1 MTSPFTPLWARL
13 RPSDDATPRTWTSW
27 PGPVIAAQ
35 TAHHEGRTVYGS
47 ISFTTPHRLHL
58 VDARTGEKVT
68 PPVLCD
74 AGQDTFSLVAGPEA
88 LVAAGAREMVEPLN
102 GVRRSYEADEAEGA
116 DEAVAGD
123 ADNVGLVAAVSGSAE
138 PVLVTV
144 HPFQSIAF
152 WDATTGDRLAAVP
165 LDDMKSPERLCAGVV
180 DGRLCAVVG
189 EGAELCTYAADTG
202 SVVARWTIADEASE
216 TWIVRMVWAQGVAG
230 APAAVLTA
238 DTGSRLRAWSPDT
251 GEQLG
256 EAWPLPDRPLHL
268 SAAVLHTEGGELS
281 VVACAYGDGVQ
292 LLRTD
297 TGRVLLDLRP
307 SARTRTAHL
316 TADGLLLLGTLDGP
330 VALQLDTE
338 RLTAA
343 PGHQAEGETEHDV
356 ERDLAVGLDLDLD
369 GWLTAAVTDED
380 DSPDTSDHPSHADLV
395 GLWGADQIILLA
407 EEQVGAEITG
417 RNRDILCRV
426 GLPLAPLPG
435 LTLDQ
440 DLAEDGPAPLEEV
453 GVGPADPDD
462 PDARYVPEGL
472 DGYYWLGSWH
482 DDDLVLSPTGAVE
495 AVGAESDYE
504 EALPVN
510 SSLAAFVAFAYQ
522 YAVAALRQEP
532 EYGTEAQEER
542 ADALELR
549 LRAADPLAFA
559 EHGSEHWADA
569 LSDLAAGM

>member
-35 TAHHEGRTVYGS
+35 TARHGSRTVYGS
-47 ISFTTPHRLHL
+47 VSFTTPHRLHL
-58 VDARTGEKVT
+58 VDARTGEKVA

-88 LVAAGAREMVEPLN
+88 LVAGGARDMVEPLS
-102 GVRRSYEADEAEGA
+102 GVRRSYEASEA
-116 DEAVAGD
+116 DEAGAGD
-123 ADNVGLVAAVSGSAE
+123 ADNVGPVAAVVGSDE

-152 WDATTGDRLAAVP
+152 WDATAGDRLAVVP
-165 LDDMKSPERLCAGVV
+165 LDAMKSPERLCAGVV
-180 DGRLCAVVG
+180 GGRLRAVVG

-202 SVVARWTIADEASE
+202 GVVARWTIADEASE
-216 TWIVRMVWAQGVAG
+216 TRIVRMVWAQGAAG
-230 APAAVLTA
+230 APAVVLTA

-256 EAWPLPDRPLHL
+256 EACPLPDRPLHL
-268 SAAVLHTEGGELS
+268 SAAVLHTQGGEVP

-316 TADGLLLLGTLDGP
+316 TSDGLLLLGTLDGP
-330 VALQLDTE
+330 VALRLDTE
-338 RLTAA
+338 RLTAG
-343 PGHQAEGETEHDV
+343 PGHQAGHDTGHDV
-356 ERDLAVGLDLDLD
+356 AVDLDLDLD
-369 GWLTAAVTDED
+369 AWQTAAVTDED
-380 DSPDTSDHPSHADLV
+380 GSPDTSDHPSHADLV
-395 GLWGADQIILLA
+395 DLWGADQVILLA
-407 EEQVGAEITG
+407 EDQVGADITG
-417 RNRDILCRV
+417 PNRDILCRV

-495 AVGAESDYE
+495 TVGAESDYQ

-510 SSLAAFVAFAYQ
+510 SGLAAFVAFAYQ
-522 YAVAALRQEP
+522 YAVAALCQEP

-542 ADALELR
+542 AEALEHR